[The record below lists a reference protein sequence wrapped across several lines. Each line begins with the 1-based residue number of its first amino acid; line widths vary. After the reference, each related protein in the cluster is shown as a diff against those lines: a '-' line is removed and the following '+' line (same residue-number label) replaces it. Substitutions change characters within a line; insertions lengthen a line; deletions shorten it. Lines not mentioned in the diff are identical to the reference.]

1 VPTTFINPEGISK
14 PIGYTHVAKVTGA
27 LVFIAGQVALD
38 GQGNL
43 VGLGDFRKQTEQ
55 VFRNLET
62 ALTAAGA
69 EFKDVVKMN
78 IYVLDASELPALREI
93 RDRFVNTASPPVS
106 TLVGVTRLASAEF
119 LVEIEAVAVLP

>member
-43 VGLGDFRKQTEQ
+43 VG
-55 VFRNLET
+55 
-62 ALTAAGA
+62 
-69 EFKDVVKMN
+69 
-78 IYVLDASELPALREI
+78 
-93 RDRFVNTASPPVS
+93 
-106 TLVGVTRLASAEF
+106 
-119 LVEIEAVAVLP
+119 